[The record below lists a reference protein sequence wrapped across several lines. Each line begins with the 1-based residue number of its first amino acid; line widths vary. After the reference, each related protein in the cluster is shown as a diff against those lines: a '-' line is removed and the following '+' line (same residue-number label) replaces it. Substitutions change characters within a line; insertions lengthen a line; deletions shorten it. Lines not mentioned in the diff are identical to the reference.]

1 MQMAVHIAAV
11 YTLTEPIALTLTE
24 VHTNA
29 NCVTGLA
36 SATITTA
43 GGTAPFTY
51 VWSGPTTPPNTA
63 NPNNLVQ
70 GTYTCD
76 VTDGNGCTATINF
89 TVGQN
94 PALVSGFTFTDNLC
108 SYWFKLEQQH
118 LMQVEVRVFIPI
130 LESNDVLLFASKSKW
145 N

>member
-1 MQMAVHIAAV
+1 MTGLIAGPHTVIPTDANGCT
-11 YTLTEPIALTLTE
+11 YSTIYNLTAPVALTLTE

-29 NCVTGLA
+29 NCITGLA

-43 GGTAPFTY
+43 GGTAPFTF

-89 TVGQN
+89 TISQN

-108 SYWFKLEQQH
+108 ATGS
-118 LMQVEVRVFIPI
+118 
-130 LESNDVLLFASKSKW
+130 SGTASFNASGGSLVYT
-145 N
+145 